1 MTERR
6 PRLVVVAST
15 FPGLRGDGTPEFI
28 RDLSLRLGAEFDTVV
43 LVPRVPDAPAREEA
57 SGVVIERFRYFP
69 RRWEDL
75 AHGAIIENLRS
86 RPTRWLQVGPFVLA
100 EAFRLWRLVRRHRPD
115 VVHIHW
121 IIPQGLAAMLTAR
134 GTPWVVTTL
143 GGDVY
148 ALNDPVTRR
157 MKRAVLRRACAV
169 TTMNADMRDRLIEAG
184 AAPATTFVQPLGADL
199 AAIRAMGAG
208 EKRIPGRVLFVGRMV
223 EKKGL
228 AVLLDAVRR
237 LPEGLDWSLQVAG
250 DGPLRAELEAQASGL
265 PIEFTG
271 SASREDLARAY
282 ARSSVMVV
290 PSVPASSGDQDGLPT
305 VLLEAMGAGCAIVAS
320 DLPGID
326 EAVEHRVNGLLVP
339 PADPDKLA
347 GALAEVLTDTDLA
360 EELGRTA
367 AAAQRRVR
375 RRGLRSTLR
384 RDPHASRSHGG
395 RHVTTDAIETTPPD
409 AAERGWRWRITQNR
423 RAIDLELAT
432 DPDARKQMSPALF
445 GLTEA
450 LAPRLVARASG
461 TLPRR
466 GAGTQPFRSLVEPH
480 IEPLPRLR
488 HRGTQ
493 RRRRAHRQCRGHE
506 GGRRRF
512 GRHAAVLRGP
522 RTRAPPARGHRRVR
536 AACRLPGGALVLT
549 VPFLARLH
557 EEPYDFF
564 RYTRHGLRTLLEDG
578 GFEVDDLVETGSL
591 FSFVGHQVSVVLLGL
606 TWHRPRLRR
615 LTVASTGARRAARG
629 RARSGFAHGPAPAA
643 GLRRGGQPTAAPLGG
658 RDLDGGR
665 DPAEGGTSATGGGAT
680 RGSIDRPAGG
690 AWADLVDDVPQ
701 VLVAT
706 AEVGARR
713 DAIDVAGARPVRGLE
728 PRVVVVELQRR
739 LDVMYTHPMSCRSN
753 NASTSRSDGQVRY
766 VTYSSSERNWSPHVW
781 MSVPTL

>member
-28 RDLSLRLGAEFDTVV
+28 RDLSLRLGADFDTVV

-121 IIPQGLAAMLTAR
+121 IIPQGLAALLTAR

-148 ALNDPVTRR
+148 ALNDPLTRR
-157 MKRAVLRRACAV
+157 MKRAVLRRARAV

-339 PADPDKLA
+339 SADPDKLA
-347 GALAEVLTDTDLA
+347 GALAEVLIDTDLA

-367 AAAQRRVR
+367 AARERRVR
-375 RRGLRSTLR
+375 RRGLRSTFR

-423 RAIDLELAT
+423 RAIDVELAT

-461 TLPRR
+461 TLLDA

-480 IEPLPRLR
+480 ISRYLAYDIEARSDDVELIGSVEDMKAIADGSVDTLL
-488 HRGTQ
+488 
-493 RRRRAHRQCRGHE
+493 CSE
-506 GGRRRF
+506 
-512 GRHAAVLRGP
+512 VLEHVP
-522 RTRAPPARGHRRVR
+522 HPPAAIAEFARV
-536 AACRLPGGALVLT
+536 LSPGGALVLT

-591 FSFVGHQVSVVLLGL
+591 FSFIGHQVSVALLGL

-615 LTVASTGARRAARG
+615 LTVALNRALVVRPAVALDRASRMAR
-629 RARSGFAHGPAPAA
+629 
-643 GLRRGGQPTAAPLGG
+643 LLPLGYV
-658 RDLDGGR
+658 
-665 DPAEGGTSATGGGAT
+665 AVAS
-680 RGSIDRPAGG
+680 RP
-690 AWADLVDDVPQ
+690 
-701 VLVAT
+701 
-706 AEVGARR
+706 
-713 DAIDVAGARPVRGLE
+713 
-728 PRVVVVELQRR
+728 QR
-739 LDVMYTHPMSCRSN
+739 L
-753 NASTSRSDGQVRY
+753 
-766 VTYSSSERNWSPHVW
+766 
-781 MSVPTL
+781 